1 MKKALL
7 QEQTK
12 LLREAVLRKIES
24 IPELEAAQLKQI
36 TADILAGE
44 NRFCRVTVENKRI
57 LCQRICD
64 SILGLDVLE
73 ELLRT
78 QEITEVMVNGDKQIF
93 IEKKGRITQYDGTF
107 SSAERLEQVIQQ
119 IVSRINRRVN
129 ESSPIADA
137 RLPDGSRVHIVLPPI
152 SLDGPIVTIRR
163 FPQKHIVME
172 DLIDY
177 HSITKEVADGLKIL
191 VKAKYNIFISGGTGS
206 GKTTFLNVLSDYIPQ
221 EERVITIEDSAEL
234 QLKHI
239 KNLVR
244 LEARAPNTEGENA
257 VSIRELI
264 KAALRMRPDRIIVGE
279 IRGEEALDMLQAMNT
294 GHDGSLSTGHSNSP
308 RDMLGRLETMVL
320 TGIEMPMRA
329 VRGQIVSGINLL
341 VHLGRVRDKSR
352 KVLEITELV
361 GLEDGEFVLNPLFEF
376 RETSD
381 SGQTVKGNLCRT
393 ENRLIRRE
401 KLAQSGLE
409 KELGA
414 VWNEI

>member
-1 MKKALL
+1 MQKHMIRLREEVLL
-7 QEQTK
+7 Q
-12 LLREAVLRKIES
+12 IES
-24 IPELEAAQLKQI
+24 IPELDAIQLKQI
-36 TADILAGE
+36 TARILMTE
-44 NRFCRVTVENKRI
+44 REFHHLSLEYKRI
-57 LCQRICD
+57 LSQKICD

-73 ELLRT
+73 ELLRD
-78 QEITEVMVNGDKQIF
+78 EGITEVMINGENRIF
-93 IEKKGRITQYDGTF
+93 VERKGRILPYDGGFPTR
-107 SSAERLEQVIQQ
+107 ERLEQVIQQ

-137 RLPDGSRVHIVLPPI
+137 RLSDGSRVHIVLPPI

-163 FPQKHIVME
+163 FPKKHIAMD
-172 DLIDY
+172 DLIEFQ
-177 HSITKEVADGLKIL
+177 SITKEAADGLRVL
-191 VKAKYNIFISGGTGS
+191 VRAKYNIFISGGTGS

-221 EERVITIEDSAEL
+221 EERIITIEDSAEL
-234 QLKHI
+234 QLNHI

-257 VSIRELI
+257 VTIRELI
-264 KAALRMRPDRIIVGE
+264 KAALRMRPDRIVVGE

-320 TGIEMPMRA
+320 TGIEMPIRA

-352 KVLEITELV
+352 RVLEITELV
-361 GLEDGEFVLNPLFEF
+361 GLSDGEFVLNPLFEF
-376 RETSD
+376 REDFDGSAK
-381 SGQTVKGNLCRT
+381 VKGHLCRT
-393 ENRLIRRE
+393 GNRIIRRE
-401 KLAQSGLE
+401 KLVQSGLE

-414 VWNEI
+414 VWNEM